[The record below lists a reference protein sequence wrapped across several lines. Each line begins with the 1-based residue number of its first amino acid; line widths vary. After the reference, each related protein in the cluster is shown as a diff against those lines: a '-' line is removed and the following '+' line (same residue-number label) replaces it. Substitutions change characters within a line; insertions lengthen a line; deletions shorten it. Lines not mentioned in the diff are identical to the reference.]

1 MENKIYFWNQKE
13 QNFELRSIPEWVGYE
28 PMVETATDAL
38 TLIKENKD
46 FQTVRNLR
54 EALNLIDCR
63 YGSSD
68 AEYLYHKNIRE
79 ITSTLDN
86 ILQYMR
92 LLEWDQQGKDAVGY
106 TAKEKKEIK
115 RNIDNLLTKAETK
128 LRDLSRGVVYYNN
141 RFYHIADPSQ
151 DIYSYN
157 GRDFYM
163 WDGWHSSKKVMMEL
177 ADKKFNN

>member
-13 QNFELRSIPEWVGYE
+13 QNFELNTIPEWVGYE

-46 FQTVRNLR
+46 FQTVRDIR

-68 AEYLYHKNIRE
+68 AEYFYHKNIRE
-79 ITSTLDN
+79 ITSTLVK

-92 LLEWDQQGKDAVGY
+92 LLESADSK
-106 TAKEKKEIK
+106 KEKNNLK
-115 RNIDNLLTKAETK
+115 RDIDNLLTKVETK
-128 LRDLSRGVVYYNN
+128 LRDLSRGVVYDND
-141 RFYHIADPSQ
+141 RFYHITDPSQ

-177 ADKKFNN
+177 ADKNFNE